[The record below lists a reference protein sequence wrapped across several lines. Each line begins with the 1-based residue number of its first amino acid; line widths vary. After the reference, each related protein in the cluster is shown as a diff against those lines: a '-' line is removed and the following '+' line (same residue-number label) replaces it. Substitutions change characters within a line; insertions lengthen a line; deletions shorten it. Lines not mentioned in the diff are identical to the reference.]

1 MKPETEIIKVGQW
14 QIYVERYIYPNIS
27 DTVICV
33 NGALSTT
40 LAFRNCVK
48 NFKNRVNVILFDLP
62 FIGNSRPH
70 NMLALPLPKTEEVFI
85 LQSLI
90 NIYRPDYI
98 LSVSWGGLAALMT
111 LSTRPSSIRK
121 AIIASFS
128 TRITPAM
135 HSYINRARV
144 LLDEGKNH
152 EVATLLNDEVGK
164 YLPTLLKKANHQH
177 IKNLDHETYRQAS
190 FHIGQISSLCQE
202 DYIDIFRQIETP
214 ILFING
220 EMDEYTTAED
230 IRDIRNY
237 ITNCDFITIPE
248 TGHFLD
254 MESRPAAQRINE
266 LLNSY
271 FFVEKAMAS

>member
-1 MKPETEIIKVGQW
+1 MKPETEIVPIGEWK
-14 QIYVERYIYPNIS
+14 IYVERYIYPGANE
-27 DTVICV
+27 TVICV

-62 FIGNSRPH
+62 FIGKSRHH
-70 NMLALPLPKTEEVFI
+70 NRLDRPLPKSEEVII
-85 LQSLI
+85 LQDLI
-90 NIYRPDYI
+90 NRYQPDYI

-111 LSTRPSSIRK
+111 LSTRPPSIRK

-135 HSYINRARV
+135 HSYINRART

-164 YLPTLLKKANHQH
+164 FLPTLLKQANHQH
-177 IKNLDHETYRQAS
+177 IKNLDHDTYRQAS
-190 FHIGQISSLCQE
+190 FHISQISSLCHE
-202 DYIDIFRQIETP
+202 DYVDIFRKIETP

-220 EMDEYTTAED
+220 GKDEYTTAED

-237 ITNCDFITIPE
+237 INNSEFITIPE
-248 TGHFLD
+248 AGHFLD
-254 MESRPAAQRINE
+254 METRTASQRINE

-271 FFVEKAMAS
+271 FVIEKAMAS